1 MAVLENREADGV
13 GTTVNPEIERGL
25 DRDGRGQAPVDAA
38 GARGAAEPYRRGVY

>member
-13 GTTVNPEIERGL
+13 STTVNLEVERSL

-38 GARGAAEPYRRGVY
+38 RTRSAAELYRGGVY